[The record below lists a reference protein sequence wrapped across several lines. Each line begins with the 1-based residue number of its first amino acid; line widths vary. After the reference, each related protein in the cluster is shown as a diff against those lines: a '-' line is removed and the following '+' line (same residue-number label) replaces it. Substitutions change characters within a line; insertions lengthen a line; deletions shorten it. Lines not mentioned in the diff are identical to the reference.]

1 MCSFSGAPAEQRAAR
16 AEPHTH
22 RKWEFMHVRGEPD
35 GSPCISFFMVRVAS
49 AMVRGR
55 VATAVLHLVPKSSP
69 EHGEHAAL
77 FTVYMHK
84 TGF

>member
-1 MCSFSGAPAEQRAAR
+1 
-16 AEPHTH
+16 
-22 RKWEFMHVRGEPD
+22 MHVHGEQD
-35 GSPCISFFMVRVAS
+35 GSLCISFFMVRVAS

-55 VATAVLHLVPKSSP
+55 VAKAVSHLVPRSSP
-69 EHGEHAAL
+69 EHGEHAAS